1 MKIIT
6 CQIFS
11 YLKPNTIDIRY
22 SHGNICLVNLEKD
35 GELQKSEEAKERVL
49 ASPCDRSWPRLYK
62 KEKKNRIQ
70 YEGGSL
76 SSDHH
81 FNQAKYVPL
90 DKHLLPDMS
99 FSAIVRFMV
108 DRCIG
113 QNQPT
118 QNSIGLDRASKHNE
132 AGDVR
137 DIEGPRAMISHF
149 VF

>member
-1 MKIIT
+1 MANCK
-6 CQIFS
+6 S
-11 YLKPNTIDIRY
+11 LKKR
-22 SHGNICLVNLEKD
+22 
-35 GELQKSEEAKERVL
+35 
-49 ASPCDRSWPRLYK
+49 K
-62 KEKKNRIQ
+62 KESLHLLATDLGLDCIKKKKNRIQ

>member
-1 MKIIT
+1 MT
-6 CQIFS
+6 CLTFF
-11 YLKPNTIDIRY
+11 
-22 SHGNICLVNLEKD
+22 CL
-35 GELQKSEEAKERVL
+35 QEENRFKLRLRVL
-49 ASPCDRSWPRLYK
+49 ASFCDRSWPRLYK
-62 KEKKNRIQ
+62 KEKKRIQ

-76 SSDHH
+76 YSDHH

-118 QNSIGLDRASKHNE
+118 QNSICLDGASKHYE

-137 DIEGPRAMISHF
+137 TLRDLEL
-149 VF
+149 